1 MRIGKL
7 RHLVT
12 IQQRVAGSPDQTAEG
27 APDEDWASY
36 ATDVWAAVEPLSG
49 RELFAAQQFES
60 EVTTR
65 VRIRYRSGITAAMR
79 VVFES
84 RNYNIR
90 YILDPDE
97 RHIELH
103 LLCTQGVNAG

>member
-1 MRIGKL
+1 VRAGKL

-12 IQQRVAGSPDQTAEG
+12 IQQKVAGSPDQTAEG
-27 APDEDWASY
+27 APDSDWSAVASN
-36 ATDVWAAVEPLSG
+36 VWAVVEPLSG
-49 RELFAAQQFES
+49 RELFAAQQFAS

-65 VRIRYRSGITAAMR
+65 IRIRYRSGITAAMR

-84 RNYNIR
+84 RNYNVR
-90 YILDPDE
+90 YVMDPDE
-97 RHIELH
+97 RHKELH